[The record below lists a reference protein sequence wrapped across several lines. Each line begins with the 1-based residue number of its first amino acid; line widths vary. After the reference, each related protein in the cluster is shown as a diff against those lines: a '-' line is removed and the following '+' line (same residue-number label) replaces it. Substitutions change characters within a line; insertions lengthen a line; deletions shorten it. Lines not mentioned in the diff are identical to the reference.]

1 MKKIR
6 LIFTTI
12 IAILLTIFALP
23 KVPINAEISQQNLVI
38 DVLLSQ
44 DGTATITEAWDVT
57 VTEGTEIYFSI
68 ENIAGRE
75 IYDLKVSEAT
85 MGEFTQ
91 IDWNVN
97 ASFENKARKYGLVRT
112 INGYEICWGISEYGV
127 RHYTVQYKISNFVS
141 SYNDYDGFNHEFIP
155 ASDWEPEHA
164 KVTIRSDSHQFTAED
179 TRIWAFGHSGEIQ
192 LINGAIVTETDSA
205 MSNYDY
211 VTIMVSFSKGIF
223 QPTRQENHSFKDVED
238 DAFIDSD
245 YRDNNVSDYNWVPF
259 YRTFHMVI
267 LSPALSMFFFFGLFL
282 IIGKFMRRNV
292 YKDNSYYQ
300 TQFGFSKKQAEEVY
314 YREIPA
320 NDDIVMA
327 TWILKEVKAGITDGN
342 IIGAFLLKW
351 LQDGV
356 IHFEEREARKWL
368 VKIELQPTIIFDVPN
383 LSAVTVAE
391 DSLFKMLQAA
401 AGSDGCLQE
410 KEFERWIRRNYEV
423 RVATWISRM
432 KHEGET
438 KAVQDNA
445 AERMMRKALFGSMVS
460 AGTKLNAR
468 GIEHAKNLLGLK
480 HFLNDYSLISERHP
494 NEVQLWK
501 SYLIFASLFGIAD
514 RVAASFKK
522 LYPDNFSQ
530 MYGQRSSMDFST
542 SMRMM
547 RSFSRGYASSIAA
560 AQRASGSSSSFSG
573 GGGHS
578 SSSGGGG
585 SSGGGSR
592 GVR

>member
-6 LIFTTI
+6 LIFTAI
-12 IAILLTIFALP
+12 IATLLPIFALP
-23 KVPINAEISQQNLVI
+23 KVPMVAEISQQNLVI

-44 DGTATITEAWDVT
+44 DGTATITELWDVT

-68 ENIAGRE
+68 ENLAGRE

-91 IDWNVN
+91 TDWNAN
-97 ASFENKARKYGLVRT
+97 TSFENKVRKYGLVRT

-127 RHYTVQYKISNFVS
+127 RRYTVQYKISNFVS
-141 SYNDYDGFNHEFIP
+141 SYNDYDGFNHEFIS
-155 ASDWEPEHA
+155 ASDWKPERA

-179 TRIWAFGHSGEIQ
+179 TRIWAFGHSGEIK
-192 LINGAIVTETDSA
+192 LINGVIITETDSA
-205 MSNYDY
+205 MLNYDY
-211 VTIMVSFSKGIF
+211 VTVMVSFSKGIF
-223 QPTRQENHSFKDVED
+223 QPIIQENRSFKDVESE
-238 DAFIDSD
+238 AFADSD
-245 YRDNNVSDYNWVPF
+245 YQDNNGSNHNRGLL
-259 YRTFHMVI
+259 YRTFRMVI
-267 LSPALSMFFFFGLFL
+267 LSPALLTFFFSGLFL
-282 IIGKFMRRNV
+282 IIGKFMIRNID
-292 YKDNSYYQ
+292 KTNSYYQ

-327 TWILKEVKAGITDGN
+327 TWILKEVKVGITDGN

-368 VKIELQPTIIFDVPN
+368 VKMELQPTIIFDVPN
-383 LSAVTVAE
+383 LSVVTVAE
-391 DSLFKMLQAA
+391 DSLFKMLQVA

-410 KEFERWIRRNYEV
+410 KEFERWIRKNYEG
-423 RVATWISRM
+423 RVATWTSKM

-445 AERMMRKALFGSMVS
+445 AERTMRKALFGAMVS
-460 AGTKLNAR
+460 AGTKLNTR

-530 MYGQRSSMDFST
+530 VYGQRSSMDFST
-542 SMRMM
+542 SMRMLN
-547 RSFSRGYASSIAA
+547 SFSRGYASSIAA
-560 AQRASGSSSSFSG
+560 AQRASGSSSFSG
-573 GGGHS
+573 GGGRS
-578 SSSGGGG
+578 SSSGGRG